1 MRAEECPSRPNNA
14 AALSQLKLPQKNL
27 KKSSII
33 FAVPGQIIAAM
44 AKSFSSLL
52 SVYHQSKERWSI
64 WVLCVF
70 SAIHVLV
77 FSAAFP
83 FFNNVDEPYHFDLVV
98 KYSHLHFPPKPEYVA
113 DESLQYIAIFWTW
126 EYLYTYDTLPAP
138 PWKLSES
145 QAAPILLSRE
155 NQWRFIN
162 YESQQ
167 PPLYYLATGAWWKLC
182 GAAGFHDA
190 FLLYLL
196 RFFNVLVVGSLVWLG
211 WWTARLVFPEKIF
224 IRIAVCALVACLPQS
239 IFYSINNDTFSP
251 LVFGAAFF
259 CLLKFVRAE
268 VPSLPLALATGLLLA
283 ATFLVK
289 TSNLPLLAVSA
300 LMIALKAWS
309 LMKERPMLEVALPL
323 VVLFFGAAGPMTGW
337 MLWCHAHFGSLLG
350 SAQLARQLGWTIKPF
365 SEWWQHPL
373 FTPRGV
379 ALFLSGNLAT
389 FWQGELTWHAQ
400 SLLLPAINIFYTLLS
415 IVFIAG
421 GLLYLKK
428 VDGAQRRALAMALA
442 AVVAV
447 FAFYGFLSII
457 YDFHD
462 CMYPSRARP
471 YFISGRL
478 LLGALIPF
486 LLLFAFG
493 LDNVL
498 QKLGNTRKFVALA
511 GLVMIMLGAETIT
524 NWPVFSSQYNWYN
537 M

>member
-1 MRAEECPSRPNNA
+1 M
-14 AALSQLKLPQKNL
+14 
-27 KKSSII
+27 
-33 FAVPGQIIAAM
+33 VAAM
-44 AKSFSSLL
+44 AKSFGSLL
-52 SVYHQSKERWSI
+52 SLYHQSKEVWLI

-70 SAIHVLV
+70 SVIHVLV

-98 KYSHLHFPPKPEYVA
+98 KYSHLHFPPKPEYVS

-138 PWKLSES
+138 PWKLTES

-155 NQWRFIN
+155 NQWRYIN

-167 PPLYYLATGAWWKLC
+167 SPLYYLVTGAWWKLC

-224 IRIAVCALVACLPQS
+224 IRVTVCALVACLPQS
-239 IFYSINNDTFSP
+239 IFYSISNDVFSP
-251 LVFGAAFF
+251 LSFSAAFF
-259 CLLKFVRAE
+259 CLLKFVHTPA
-268 VPSLPLALATGLLLA
+268 PSLSLALITGLLLA

-289 TSNLPLLAVSA
+289 TSNLPLLAVA
-300 LMIALKAWS
+300 VMIIAAKACS
-309 LMKERPMLEVALPL
+309 LVKEQPVRQCAGPL
-323 VVLFFGAAGPMTGW
+323 VVLFLAAAIPMASW
-337 MLWCHAHFGSLLG
+337 MLWCHSHFGNLLG
-350 SAQLARQLGWTIKPF
+350 SAQLARQLGWTIKPI
-365 SEWWQHPL
+365 SEWWPHPL
-373 FTPRGV
+373 FTPRGL
-379 ALFLSGNLAT
+379 AMFLTGNLAT

-400 SLLLPAINIFYTLLS
+400 PLLLPAVNIFYTLIS
-415 IVFIAG
+415 VIFIAS

-428 VDGAQRRALAMALA
+428 VDRAQRRALVMALA

-462 CMYPSRARP
+462 CTYPSRARP
-471 YFISGRL
+471 YFTSGRL

-486 LLLFAFG
+486 LVLFAFG

-498 QKLGNTRKFVALA
+498 QKLGTIGKFIGLA
-511 GLVMIMLGAETIT
+511 GLVVIMLGAETIT